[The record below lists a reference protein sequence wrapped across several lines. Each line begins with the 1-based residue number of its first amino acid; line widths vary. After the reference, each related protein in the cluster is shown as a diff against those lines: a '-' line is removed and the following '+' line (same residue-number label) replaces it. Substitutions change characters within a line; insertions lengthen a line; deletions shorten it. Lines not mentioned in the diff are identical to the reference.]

1 MTVDEAVV
9 RTRHR
14 ANDMATFFKRFVTIT
29 LGASL
34 VLFLGA
40 VVALATANPLVGT
53 WHLNVAKSK
62 FRISPPPK
70 SAIAKV
76 MLRDE
81 GIAVTLSIVN
91 GDGTNSEL
99 HYTAKYDGKD
109 YALFNAVALKRIDDH
124 TDEVI
129 YRQKG
134 KVIRTSKRVV
144 SSDGKTL
151 TITDE
156 APDGKS
162 ASVVSV
168 WDRQ

>member
-1 MTVDEAVV
+1 MTS
-9 RTRHR
+9 R
-14 ANDMATFFKRFVTIT
+14 FKRLTTGIFGAPFALL
-29 LGASL
+29 LGAI
-34 VLFLGA
+34 
-40 VVALATANPLVGT
+40 VALAAANPLAGT

-62 FRISPPPK
+62 FLTNPAPK

-76 MLRDE
+76 TTSKDGE
-81 GIAVTLSIVN
+81 ISVHLSIVN
-91 GDGTNSEL
+91 GDGKKGEFQ
-99 HYTAKYDGKD
+99 YTASYDGKEYPMSGSKVFD
-109 YALFNAVALKRIDDH
+109 AISLKRVDDH

-129 YRQKG
+129 YKEKG

-162 ASVVSV
+162 APVVSV

>member
-1 MTVDEAVV
+1 MTSRFKRLTTAIFG
-9 RTRHR
+9 
-14 ANDMATFFKRFVTIT
+14 ATFA
-29 LGASL
+29 LLLASI
-34 VLFLGA
+34 
-40 VVALATANPLVGT
+40 VALAAANPLVGT

-62 FRISPPPK
+62 FRTSAPPK

-76 MLRDE
+76 TTSKDRE
-81 GIAVTLSIVN
+81 ISVHLSIVN
-91 GDGTNSEL
+91 GDGKKGGFQ
-99 HYTAKYDGKD
+99 YTASYDGKD
-109 YALFNAVALKRIDDH
+109 YPMSGSKVFDAISLKRIDDH

-129 YRQKG
+129 YKQKG
-134 KVIRTSKRVV
+134 KVIRTSKRAV
-144 SSDGKTL
+144 SKDGKLL

>member
-1 MTVDEAVV
+1 
-9 RTRHR
+9 
-14 ANDMATFFKRFVTIT
+14 MATFFKRFIT
-29 LGASL
+29 MILGAFFAL
-34 VLFLGA
+34 LLGA
-40 VVALATANPLVGT
+40 VVALAATNPLVGT

-62 FRISPPPK
+62 FRTNPPPK

-76 MLRDE
+76 TTSKDGE
-81 GIAVTLSIVN
+81 ISVQLSIVN
-91 GDGTNSEL
+91 ADDKKGEFQ
-99 HYTAKYDGKD
+99 YTASYDGKEYPMSGSKVFD
-109 YALFNAVALKRIDDH
+109 AISLKRVDDH
-124 TDEVI
+124 TDEVV
-129 YRQKG
+129 YKQKG

-162 ASVVSV
+162 APVVSV

>member
-1 MTVDEAVV
+1 MTS
-9 RTRHR
+9 
-14 ANDMATFFKRFVTIT
+14 RFERLTTGILGT
-29 LGASL
+29 PFALLLGA
-34 VLFLGA
+34 A
-40 VVALATANPLVGT
+40 VALAAANPIVGT
-53 WHLNVAKSK
+53 WHLNVVKSK
-62 FRISPPPK
+62 FRTSPPPK

-76 MLRDE
+76 DSKDGEIR
-81 GIAVTLSIVN
+81 VTLSVAN
-91 GDGTNSEL
+91 GDGTNSEV

-109 YALFNAVALKRIDDH
+109 YALVGSRLFSTVALKRIDDH

-129 YRQKG
+129 YKQKG

-156 APDGKS
+156 APSAKS

>member
-1 MTVDEAVV
+1 MVKS
-9 RTRHR
+9 
-14 ANDMATFFKRFVTIT
+14 FKRFATIILRALFALL
-29 LGASL
+29 LGVA
-34 VLFLGA
+34 
-40 VVALATANPLVGT
+40 VALAAANPLVGT

-62 FRISPPPK
+62 FRASQPPK

-76 MLRDE
+76 TTSKDGE
-81 GIAVTLSIVN
+81 ISVHLSIVN
-91 GDGTNSEL
+91 ADGKNGEFQ
-99 HYTAKYDGKD
+99 YTASYDGKD
-109 YALFNAVALKRIDDH
+109 YPVLGSQRLDAISLKRIDDH

-129 YRQKG
+129 YKKKG
-134 KVIRTSKRVV
+134 KAIRTSRRVV

-156 APDGKS
+156 APSSKS